1 MNLKW
6 KLKSII
12 ATHKVNFNSYF
23 RAISCTSKNC
33 KFFLLG
39 NGNNIFND
47 PKVENQNPE
56 SSPNGI
62 TSAYDP
68 FFAVSKSTR
77 RNPNNFV
84 TFSPNVV
91 DVQLVKSI
99 QINNNGADGQ
109 IEVKKT
115 K

>member
-1 MNLKW
+1 MNYDYC
-6 KLKSII
+6 I
-12 ATHKVNFNSYF
+12 
-23 RAISCTSKNC
+23 
-33 KFFLLG
+33 LG
-39 NGNNIFND
+39 NGNNISNN
-47 PKVENQNPE
+47 PEVENQKPE
-56 SSPNGI
+56 SSPKGI

-68 FFAVSKSTR
+68 FFSVSKSTR

-99 QINNNGADGQ
+99 QINNNGGNGQ